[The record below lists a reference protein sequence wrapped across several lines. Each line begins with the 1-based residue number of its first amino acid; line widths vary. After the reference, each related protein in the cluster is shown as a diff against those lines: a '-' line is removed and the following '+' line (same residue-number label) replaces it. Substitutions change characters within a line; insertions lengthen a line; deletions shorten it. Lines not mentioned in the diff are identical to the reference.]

1 MTSLLVVAG
10 EASGDRAASAVVAR
24 LPAVDAFGLGGPA
37 LASQGVKLAS
47 DLRASTALGVG
58 EAGARAWNLMRAW
71 RAVVRAARSR
81 RPRAALLVNY
91 TEFNSRLAPH
101 LRAAGVRVLWY
112 GAPQVWA
119 WRASRTMSL
128 RRSIDR
134 MAVVLPFEASIWRE
148 AGVDA
153 HYVGHPALETTPLD
167 RNAARDTL
175 GMTPYAA
182 AVALLPGSRPHEVR
196 RLLSP
201 MLDAYE
207 RVRAERASVDARV
220 LVASSLDD
228 PTRRWLHA
236 LCASRRVATFD
247 VDPRVGAMGVLRA
260 FDATL
265 CASGTASLEAAL
277 ARAVPVIAYRV
288 GMTTELAARVL
299 LTTPNVALPNVLL
312 GRRAFTELLQ
322 RDAHAQRIAQ
332 ALADALDRRPTLV
345 AACDAVEAT
354 LGEERTPSVAV
365 AKMLAPWLGTRARA
379 A

>member
-10 EASGDRAASAVVAR
+10 EASGDRAASAVIAR
-24 LPAVDAFGLGGPA
+24 LPAVEAFGLGGPA
-37 LASQGVKLAS
+37 LASQGVRLVG

-58 EAGARAWNLMRAW
+58 EAGARAWSVMRAW

-91 TEFNSRLAPH
+91 TEFNARLAPQ

-119 WRASRTMSL
+119 WRASRTMAL
-128 RRSIDR
+128 RRSVDR
-134 MAVVLPFEASIWRE
+134 MAVVLPFEAPIWRD
-148 AGVDA
+148 AGIDA

-167 RNAARDTL
+167 RDAARAAL

-182 AVALLPGSRPHEVR
+182 AVAVLPGSRPHEVR
-196 RLLSP
+196 RLLAP
-201 MLDAYE
+201 MLEAYE
-207 RVRAERASVDARV
+207 RVRADRASVDARV
-220 LVASSLDD
+220 IVASSLDD
-228 PTRRWLHA
+228 ATRRWLHA
-236 LCASRRVATFD
+236 LCASRRIATFD
-247 VDPRVGAMGVLRA
+247 VDPRIGAMGVLRA

-288 GMTTELAARVL
+288 GLTTELAARML
-299 LTTPNVALPNVLL
+299 LTTSHVALPNVLL

-345 AACDAVEAT
+345 AACDAVEAS
-354 LGEERTPSVAV
+354 LGEQRTPSVVV
-365 AKMLAPWLGTRARA
+365 AQMLAPWLGTRARA